1 MPKQHLANITIKN
14 EFHYL
19 CTLQPRILDAGVKT
33 GYDMNGEA
41 TVVKHTGSHYL
52 LSRLPEWNLFP
63 AVLRGKIRLKG
74 SSATNPVAVG
84 DVVTYE
90 AEGAVT
96 LENPAAITAV
106 KPRRNYII
114 RKSTNLSR
122 QSHIIAA
129 NIDRAFIIATID
141 FPEIKL
147 PFLDRILVT
156 CEVYNI
162 PVTIVLNKVDLYRES
177 HAEMLEAFH
186 EIYEGA
192 GYPVMEVSA
201 LTGEGVD
208 ELREACRGNVSLF
221 SGVSGVGKSSLIKA
235 LDPSLDPRVGE
246 ISDVHLQGRHTTT
259 FYEMYALTC
268 NPEPSGHPDSS
279 VHSDNSGHPERSEG
293 ASGFIVDTPGLRGF
307 GLVDLEKEEIALYF
321 PEMLR
326 ASENC
331 RFTPCTHT
339 HEPGCAVKEA
349 VEAGEISYERY
360 SSYLGML
367 DDEGKYR

>member
-1 MPKQHLANITIKN
+1 MAIKG
-14 EFHYL
+14 
-19 CTLQPRILDAGVKT
+19 Q
-33 GYDMNGEA
+33 A

-52 LSRLPEWNLFP
+52 LSQLPDWNLFP

-74 SSATNPVAVG
+74 STATNPVAVG
-84 DVVTYE
+84 DIVNFEADVPEDVLEQDLASYVTPE
-90 AEGAVT
+90 NAAV
-96 LENPAAITAV
+96 ITSV
-106 KPRRNYII
+106 EPRRNYII

-129 NIDRAFIIATID
+129 NLDRAFIIATID
-141 FPEIKL
+141 YPEIKL

-192 GYPVMEVSA
+192 GYPILEVSA

-208 ELREACRGNVSLF
+208 ELREACKGHVSLF

-235 LDPSLDPRVGE
+235 LDPSLNPRVGE
-246 ISDVHLQGRHTTT
+246 ISDVHLQGKHTTT
-259 FYEMYALTC
+259 FYEMYALD
-268 NPEPSGHPDSS
+268 SG
-279 VHSDNSGHPERSEG
+279 
-293 ASGFIVDTPGLRGF
+293 GFIVDTPGLRGF
-307 GLVDLEKEEIALYF
+307 GLVDLKKEEIALYF
-321 PEMLR
+321 PEMLK
-326 ASENC
+326 ASEGC

-349 VEAGEISYERY
+349 VEAGEISYDRY

-367 DDEGKYR
+367 DEEGKYR

>member
-1 MPKQHLANITIKN
+1 MIK
-14 EFHYL
+14 
-19 CTLQPRILDAGVKT
+19 
-33 GYDMNGEA
+33 GEA

-52 LSRLPEWNLFP
+52 LSMLPQWDLFP

-84 DVVTYE
+84 DVVSFE
-90 AEGAVT
+90 ADVPEDAPVAENVS
-96 LENPAAITAV
+96 LENPAVITTV
-106 KPRRNYII
+106 RPRRNYII

-129 NIDRAFIIATID
+129 NLDRAFIIATID
-141 FPEIKL
+141 YPEVKL

-177 HAEMLEAFH
+177 HAEMLQAFH

-192 GYPVMEVSA
+192 GYQVMEVSA
-201 LTGEGVD
+201 LTGEGVE
-208 ELREACRGNVSLF
+208 ELREACKGHLSLF

-246 ISDVHLQGRHTTT
+246 ISDVHLQGKHTTT
-259 FYEMYALTC
+259 FYEMYALS
-268 NPEPSGHPDSS
+268 SG
-279 VHSDNSGHPERSEG
+279 
-293 ASGFIVDTPGLRGF
+293 GFIVDTPGLRGF
-307 GLVDLEKEEIALYF
+307 GLVDLKKEEIALYF
-321 PEMLR
+321 PEMLK
-326 ASENC
+326 ASEGC

-349 VEAGEISYERY
+349 VEAGEISYDRY

-367 DDEGKYR
+367 DEEGKYR

>member
-1 MPKQHLANITIKN
+1 MTIKG
-14 EFHYL
+14 
-19 CTLQPRILDAGVKT
+19 Q
-33 GYDMNGEA
+33 A

-52 LSRLPEWNLFP
+52 LSRLPQWNLFP

-74 SSATNPVAVG
+74 STATNPVAVG
-84 DVVTYE
+84 DIVNFE
-90 AEGAVT
+90 AEVPDGTVDNELAGYVTSENAAV
-96 LENPAAITAV
+96 ITSV
-106 KPRRNYII
+106 EPRRNYLI

-129 NIDRAFIIATID
+129 NLDRAFIIATID
-141 FPEIKL
+141 YPEIKL

-156 CEVYNI
+156 CEVYNV

-177 HAEMLEAFH
+177 HKEMLETFH

-201 LTGEGVD
+201 LTGEGTD
-208 ELREACRGNVSLF
+208 ALRDACKGNVSLF

-246 ISDVHLQGRHTTT
+246 ISDVHLQGKHTTT
-259 FYEMYALTC
+259 FYEMYALS
-268 NPEPSGHPDSS
+268 SG
-279 VHSDNSGHPERSEG
+279 
-293 ASGFIVDTPGLRGF
+293 GFIVDTPGLRGF
-307 GLVDLEKEEIALYF
+307 GLVDLKKEEIALYF
-321 PEMLR
+321 PEMLK
-326 ASENC
+326 ASEGC

-349 VEAGEISYERY
+349 VEAGEISYDRY

-367 DDEGKYR
+367 DEEGKYR

>member
-1 MPKQHLANITIKN
+1 MTIKG
-14 EFHYL
+14 
-19 CTLQPRILDAGVKT
+19 QAR
-33 GYDMNGEA
+33 
-41 TVVKHTGSHYL
+41 VVKHTGSHYL

-74 SSATNPVAVG
+74 STATNPVAVG
-84 DVVTYE
+84 DVVNFE
-90 AEGAVT
+90 AEADAVEDIS
-96 LENPAAITAV
+96 LENPAAITSV
-106 KPRRNYII
+106 EPRRNYII

-129 NIDRAFIIATID
+129 NLDRAFIIATID

-156 CEVYNI
+156 CEVYNV

-177 HAEMLEAFH
+177 HKEMLEAFH

-201 LTGEGVD
+201 LTGEGI
-208 ELREACRGNVSLF
+208 EALREACRGHVSLF

-246 ISDVHLQGRHTTT
+246 ISDVHLQGKHTTT
-259 FYEMYALTC
+259 FYEMYSLA
-268 NPEPSGHPDSS
+268 SG
-279 VHSDNSGHPERSEG
+279 
-293 ASGFIVDTPGLRGF
+293 GFIVDTPGLRGF
-307 GLVDLEKEEIALYF
+307 GLVDLKKEEIALYF
-321 PEMLR
+321 PEMLE
-326 ASENC
+326 AAQDC

-349 VEAGEISYERY
+349 VENGEISYERY

-367 DDEGKYR
+367 DEEGKYR

>member
-1 MPKQHLANITIKN
+1 MTIK
-14 EFHYL
+14 
-19 CTLQPRILDAGVKT
+19 
-33 GYDMNGEA
+33 GEA

-52 LSRLPEWNLFP
+52 LAQLPQWNLFP

-74 SSATNPVAVG
+74 SNATNPVAVG
-84 DVVTYE
+84 DKVAFE
-90 AEGAVT
+90 AEVSEGVEAADVAANVT
-96 LENPAAITAV
+96 PENPAVITSV
-106 KPRRNYII
+106 SPRRNYII

-122 QSHIIAA
+122 QSHIIAS
-129 NIDRAFIIATID
+129 NLDRAFIIATID

-156 CEVYNI
+156 CEVYNV

-177 HAEMLEAFH
+177 HKEMLEAFH

-192 GYPVMEVSA
+192 GYTVIEVSA

-208 ELREACRGNVSLF
+208 ELRDACKDHVSLF

-246 ISDVHLQGRHTTT
+246 ISEAHVQGKHTTT
-259 FYEMYALTC
+259 FYEMYSLA
-268 NPEPSGHPDSS
+268 SG
-279 VHSDNSGHPERSEG
+279 
-293 ASGFIVDTPGLRGF
+293 GFIVDTPGLRGF
-307 GLVDLEKEEIALYF
+307 GLVDLKKEEIALYF
-321 PEMLR
+321 PEMHK
-326 ASENC
+326 ASEGC
-331 RFTPCTHT
+331 RFAPCTHT

-349 VEAGEISYERY
+349 VENGEISYERY

-367 DDEGKYR
+367 DEEG

>member
-1 MPKQHLANITIKN
+1 MTIKG
-14 EFHYL
+14 
-19 CTLQPRILDAGVKT
+19 Q
-33 GYDMNGEA
+33 A

-74 SSATNPVAVG
+74 STATNPVAVG
-84 DVVTYE
+84 DVVNFE
-90 AEGAVT
+90 AEADAVEDIS
-96 LENPAAITAV
+96 LENPAAITSV
-106 KPRRNYII
+106 ESRRNYII

-129 NIDRAFIIATID
+129 NLDRAFIIATID

-156 CEVYNI
+156 CEVYNV

-177 HAEMLEAFH
+177 HKEMLEAFH

-201 LTGEGVD
+201 LTGEGI
-208 ELREACRGNVSLF
+208 EALREACRGHVSLF

-246 ISDVHLQGRHTTT
+246 ISDVHLQGKHTTT
-259 FYEMYALTC
+259 FYEMYSLA
-268 NPEPSGHPDSS
+268 SG
-279 VHSDNSGHPERSEG
+279 
-293 ASGFIVDTPGLRGF
+293 GFIVDTPGLRGF
-307 GLVDLEKEEIALYF
+307 GLVDLKKEEIALYF
-321 PEMLR
+321 PEMLE
-326 ASENC
+326 AAQDC

-339 HEPGCAVKEA
+339 HEPGCAVKDA

-367 DDEGKYR
+367 DEEGKYR

>member
-1 MPKQHLANITIKN
+1 MAIK
-14 EFHYL
+14 
-19 CTLQPRILDAGVKT
+19 
-33 GYDMNGEA
+33 GEA

-52 LSRLPEWNLFP
+52 LARLPQWDLFP

-84 DVVTYE
+84 DVVTFE
-90 AEGAVT
+90 AEDTEVT
-96 LENPAAITAV
+96 QENPAVITSV
-106 KPRRNYII
+106 KPRKNYII

-129 NIDRAFIIATID
+129 NLDRAFIIATID
-141 FPEIKL
+141 YPEIKL

-177 HAEMLEAFH
+177 HTEMLEAFH

-201 LTGEGVD
+201 LTGEGV
-208 ELREACRGNVSLF
+208 EALREACNGHVSLF

-235 LDPSLDPRVGE
+235 LDPSLDPKVGE
-246 ISDVHLQGRHTTT
+246 ISEVHVQGKHTTT
-259 FYEMYALTC
+259 FYEMYSLA
-268 NPEPSGHPDSS
+268 SG
-279 VHSDNSGHPERSEG
+279 
-293 ASGFIVDTPGLRGF
+293 GFIVDTPGLRGF
-307 GLVDLEKEEIALYF
+307 GLVDLKKEEIALYF
-321 PEMLR
+321 PEMLK
-326 ASENC
+326 ASEGC

-349 VEAGEISYERY
+349 VEAGEISYDRY

-367 DDEGKYR
+367 DEEGKYR